1 MGWADTKR
9 AARLRV
15 HAQFAVS
22 AEYTG
27 PALGSSPIPC
37 NVRVHTKIARYGDL
51 DREGFAE
58 VVEDINRV
66 IFLQSEVTPA
76 RKGLVT
82 IYSGHEFTI
91 DTIEPPTDDTV
102 WVCMVAPKK
111 AAS

>member
-27 PALGSSPIPC
+27 PALGSPPVPC

-66 IFLQSEVTPA
+66 IFLQSEVTPV
-76 RKGLVT
+76 RKGIVT
-82 IYSGHEFTI
+82 IYSGHQFA
-91 DTIEPPTDDTV
+91 IEVIVPSDDDTV
-102 WVCMVAPKK
+102 TVCEVKPLKVAP
-111 AAS
+111 